1 MKVLIDIPEAFE
13 VDYNSDRFADFFQR
27 CLADMGTCCGNFELE
42 IAVMMIRA
50 FAESIPYDPDKV
62 VEQLVAELYLADKE
76 KERCAR
82 ENPLQ
87 FDSAKGY
94 AMGLSNAIEIVK
106 AGGSDDK

>member
-50 FAESIPYDPDKV
+50 FAESRPYDPDKV
-62 VEQLVAELYLADKE
+62 VEQLEYQKNIWNHDEVADTRLVDE
-76 KERCAR
+76 KGKA
-82 ENPLQ
+82 
-87 FDSAKGY
+87 Y
-94 AMGLSNAIEIVK
+94 TMAIKIVK
-106 AGGSDDK
+106 GGGVNDNTD